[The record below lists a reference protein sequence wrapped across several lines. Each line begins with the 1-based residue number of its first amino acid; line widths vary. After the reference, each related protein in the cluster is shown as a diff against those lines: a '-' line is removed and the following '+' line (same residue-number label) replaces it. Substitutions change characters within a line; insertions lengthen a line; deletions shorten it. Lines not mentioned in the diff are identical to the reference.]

1 LIAWF
6 LDELKMD
13 PNVQDSNG
21 DTALHDASRFG
32 HTEVVKALLAKG
44 ADKSIKNSKDKTAAD
59 VAKDYEKVDVAAQLA

>member
-1 LIAWF
+1 LIEWF

-32 HTEVVKALLAKG
+32 HTEVVKALLAEG
-44 ADKSIKNSKDKTAAD
+44 AEKNIKNSKGKTASD
-59 VAKDYEKVDVAAQLA
+59 VAKDYEKMEVVAQLA